1 MPDTKK
7 EVLMKSLV
15 ATSLIALFS
24 ISASSA
30 AIGRDTCMAGMRQ
43 ALAAGHFS
51 GPIICSS
58 RDATF
63 TLVGKTA
70 TGGYAIYDYRY
81 RFLSTPGGVYH
92 GGQRILVFRG
102 GKYLGQYVASPP
114 PHVSLSVRGSV
125 LRIASEPGDGNL
137 PLDFS
142 HGPPRKALISGLE
155 VGFFR

>member
-1 MPDTKK
+1 
-7 EVLMKSLV
+7 MKSLV

-24 ISASSA
+24 VSASSTA
-30 AIGRDTCMAGMRQ
+30 VGRGTCMAGMRP

-51 GPIICSS
+51 GPIICAPQ
-58 RDATF
+58 DATF

-70 TGGYAIYDYRY
+70 RDGYAIYDYRY
-81 RFLSTPGGVYH
+81 RFLPTHGNVYH

-114 PHVSLSVRGSV
+114 PHVSLSFRGSV

-155 VGFFR
+155 VEFFR

>member
-1 MPDTKK
+1 
-7 EVLMKSLV
+7 VKSLV

-24 ISASSA
+24 VSASSA

-51 GPIICSS
+51 GPIVCSP

-70 TGGYAIYDYRY
+70 RDGYAIYDYRY
-81 RFLSTPGGVYH
+81 RFLPTHGNVYH
-92 GGQRILVFRG
+92 GGERILVFRG

-142 HGPPRKALISGLE
+142 HGPPRKALISGME
-155 VGFFR
+155 AEFFR